1 MRCVAL
7 GSVFLTDSRMSR
19 SKSMILLGL
28 FLLSIGASNLRAD
41 EASQKPSEWDRRLE
55 MLRSVPYI
63 AFSEEIAEE
72 NANGVVFLNPD
83 KAYNGYNFY
92 STRSSGEVFLLDM
105 DGKRVHRWSY
115 TPIQGSGSDHA
126 VRLENGDLA
135 VIKKD
140 HELLR
145 LSWDSRPIWK
155 KELVVHHDVAQA
167 PDGSF
172 YVIIRE
178 QRLQGFSVIVREKK
192 LDKEIRVWFDAIL
205 HLTADGEEIDGWSTY
220 DHLVELKAALDTR
233 SFLDVV
239 LDSALSRQSPQD
251 WKSATVFQT
260 KVIQEVVKGRYD
272 FDFFHLNT
280 VSMLQATPLGEKDT
294 RFRRGNLLVCFRN
307 VNQVAVLEQATY
319 RVLWAWG
326 EGELEWP
333 HHPTMLDNGH
343 MLIFD
348 NGVQREYSRVV
359 ELDPLAGT
367 IVWEY
372 KTEPPEKF
380 YSKAR
385 GSAQRLPNG
394 NTLICE
400 SDNGRV
406 FEVTKEGQV
415 VWMWLNPVTQEGHR
429 ETVYRML
436 RLPSAEVDTL
446 RHQQW
451 WWE

>member
-1 MRCVAL
+1 
-7 GSVFLTDSRMSR
+7 
-19 SKSMILLGL
+19 MILLSL
-28 FLLSIGASNLRAD
+28 FLLSMAASNLRAD
-41 EASQKPSEWDRRLE
+41 EVSQKPSEWERRLE

-63 AFSEEIAEE
+63 AFSEMVAKESAG
-72 NANGVVFLNPD
+72 GVVHHNPG
-83 KAYNGYNFY
+83 KAYLGYNFY
-92 STRSSGEVFLLDM
+92 CTRSSGEAFLLDM
-105 DGKRVHRWSY
+105 EGRVVHRWRY
-115 TPIQGSGSDHA
+115 PPKKGLGSDHA
-126 VRLENGDLA
+126 VLLENGDLA

-172 YVIIRE
+172 YVIVRE
-178 QRLQGFSVIVREKK
+178 QRLHGFSVMVQERT
-192 LDKEIRVWFDAIL
+192 LHKEIRVWFDSIL
-205 HLTADGEEIDGWSTY
+205 HLKAHGEEICRWSTF
-220 DHLVELKAALDTR
+220 DHLAELKDVLNTR

-239 LDSALSRQSPQD
+239 LDSALSSQSPKD
-251 WKSATVFQT
+251 GKSATVFQT
-260 KVIQEVVKGRYD
+260 KVIQEIVKGRYD

-280 VSMLQATPLGEKDT
+280 VSVLQATSLGDEDT
-294 RFRRGNLLVCFRN
+294 RFRQGNLLVCFRN
-307 VNQVAVLEQATY
+307 VNQVAVLEQGTY

-333 HHPTMLDNGH
+333 HHPTMLDDGH
-343 MLIFD
+343 ILIFD

-367 IVWEY
+367 IIWEY
-372 KTEPPEKF
+372 KSEPPENF

-400 SDNGRV
+400 SDEGRV
-406 FEVTKEGQV
+406 FEVTEQGSV
-415 VWMWLNPVTQEGHR
+415 VWMWLNPVTQKEHR
-429 ETVYRML
+429 ETIYRML
-436 RLPSAEVDTL
+436 RLPSADVDKL
-446 RHQQW
+446 RHQSW